1 MARIVTFGELLL
13 RLSTPHHQTIY
24 QAASFDTGFGGAE
37 ANVAVAMAGWG
48 HDVKYISRV
57 PNNDISSAGLSSLK
71 KYGVNV
77 NDVIFGGD
85 RLGLYYL
92 QSGAGAR
99 CAEVIYDRAH
109 SSITTIQPGMVDWA
123 TILNGA
129 DIFHWSGISAA
140 VSESAAMVCAEAIA
154 AAVDLGVTISVDL
167 NYRSKLWKYGKHPSV
182 VMPDLVAQCD
192 IIFGGIDAPEYYFNI
207 VPEGKLNTKGTL
219 SEQDVLSIC
228 TQMLSRFPKAKCFS
242 STLRNILNANHQ
254 QLQGIIYNR
263 ENIQRSALHDMP
275 YIVDRVGGGDA
286 FMAGLLHS
294 LSSDAQGLKAAVDF
308 AAASSLL
315 KHYIPGDFS
324 LSSKDKINDLIK
336 GDGKEINR

>member
-37 ANVAVAMAGWG
+37 ANVAVAMAAWG

-57 PNNDISSAGLSSLK
+57 PNNDISSAGLAALK

-77 NDVIFGGD
+77 NEVIFGGD

-109 SSITTIQPGMVDWA
+109 SSITTIQLGMLDWKK
-123 TILNGA
+123 ILQGA

-140 VSESAAMVCAEAIA
+140 VSESAAMVCAEAIL
-154 AAVDLGVTISVDL
+154 AAVELVVTISVDL
-167 NYRSKLWKYGKHPSV
+167 NYRSKLWKYGKHPST

-207 VPEGKLNTKGTL
+207 VPEGKSNTKGKL
-219 SEQDVLSIC
+219 SEQDILSVC
-228 TQMLSRFPKAKCFS
+228 TQMLSRFPKAKYFS

-254 QLQGIIYNR
+254 QLQGVIYDR
-263 ENIQRSALHDMP
+263 ENIQRSTLHDMP
-275 YIVDRVGGGDA
+275 YIVDRVGSGDA

-294 LSSDAQGLKAAVDF
+294 ISADAQDLKAAVDF
-308 AAASSLL
+308 ATAASLL
-315 KHYIPGDFS
+315 KHYNPGDFS
-324 LSSKDKINDLIK
+324 LSSKEKINNLIK
-336 GDGKEINR
+336 GDRTEINR